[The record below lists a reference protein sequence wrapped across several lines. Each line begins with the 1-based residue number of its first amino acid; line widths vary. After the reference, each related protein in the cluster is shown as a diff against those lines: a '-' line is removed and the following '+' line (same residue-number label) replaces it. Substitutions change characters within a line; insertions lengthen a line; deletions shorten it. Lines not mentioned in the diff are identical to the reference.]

1 VRRLLTSS
9 RNCYAVIFGNCTAK
23 FIRDLHNFFRKVARR
38 RTHDSNLYL
47 HIHSSSTVVISL
59 IRYCKALYPFCYTI
73 DRCPAQRRFIHVG
86 DIKQSRLHLQ
96 MRNGELSSKTVISDR
111 NKPMPKIFYDV
122 AFDGFIHHTQRA
134 LVFSKRQR

>member
-73 DRCPAQRRFIHVG
+73 DRCPAQRRFIYVG
-86 DIKQSRLHLQ
+86 DIKQSRLHLLINTKQISSLSKSASGTEYGGICTGRVFQ
-96 MRNGELSSKTVISDR
+96 MGINSCLLKR
-111 NKPMPKIFYDV
+111 
-122 AFDGFIHHTQRA
+122 
-134 LVFSKRQR
+134 LVCFFWE